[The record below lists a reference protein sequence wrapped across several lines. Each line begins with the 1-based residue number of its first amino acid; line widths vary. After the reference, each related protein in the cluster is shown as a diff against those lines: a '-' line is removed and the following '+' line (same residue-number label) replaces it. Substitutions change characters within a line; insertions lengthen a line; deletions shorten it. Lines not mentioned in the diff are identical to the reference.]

1 MPDQDRHAQMSQD
14 KPPLAAA
21 WLETVAYGDAL
32 ALQDALVNARRYDQ
46 IGDTLLLLQHP
57 HVFTLGRGADERFLI
72 NPPAEVPIHRV
83 SRGGEVTYHGPGQLV
98 AYPILKLEGRDRD
111 IHRYLRALEQAIID
125 ALDRLGIAAGR
136 RDRLTGVW
144 VGARKIASIG
154 VGIRR
159 WVTFHGLAVNVDPA
173 LRYFDTIVPC
183 GIEGCR
189 MTSIAELLGPS
200 FRARADET
208 VSLSDNGAR
217 TPAEA
222 FGIVLRQSFAAVLGY
237 ESVNP
242 ITANEVWALTAQLGA
257 SNQDASTDNGNHHG

>member
-1 MPDQDRHAQMSQD
+1 MLDQDRHVQMSQG
-14 KPPLAAA
+14 KPPLATA
-21 WLETVAYGDAL
+21 WLGTVAYADAIG
-32 ALQDALVNARRYDQ
+32 LQDALVNARRYDQ
-46 IGDTLLLLQHP
+46 IDDTLLLLEHP
-57 HVFTLGRGADERFLI
+57 HVFTLGRGADERFLV

-111 IHRYLRALEQAIID
+111 VHRYLRALEQAIID
-125 ALDRLGIAAGR
+125 ALDELRIAAGR

-144 VGARKIASIG
+144 IDTRKIASIG

-189 MTSIAELLGPS
+189 MTSIVELLGPS
-200 FRARADET
+200 LRVTPEE
-208 VSLSDNGAR
+208 SKWLSCEGAC
-217 TPAEA
+217 TSTEA
-222 FGIVLRQSFAAVLGY
+222 FSRLLRLSFAAVLGY
-237 ESVNP
+237 ESVNA
-242 ITANEVWALTAQLGA
+242 ITAKEVWASAAQYFD
-257 SNQDASTDNGNHHG
+257 SNQDVSTNNGNHHG

>member
-1 MPDQDRHAQMSQD
+1 MLHRDHQAQMSQG
-14 KPPLAAA
+14 KPPLATA
-21 WLETVAYGDAL
+21 WLGTVPYADAL

-46 IGDTLLLLQHP
+46 IGDTLLLLEHP

-72 NPPAEVPIHRV
+72 NPPAEVPVHRV

-111 IHRYLRALEQAIID
+111 VHRYLRALEHAIIE
-125 ALDRLGIAAGR
+125 ALHELGIEAGR

-144 VGARKIASIG
+144 ISARKIASIG

-189 MTSIAELLGPS
+189 MTSVAELLGPS
-200 FRARADET
+200 FRSRPDES
-208 VSLSDNGAR
+208 VWLSCDGTSAP
-217 TPAEA
+217 TEA
-222 FGIVLRQSFAAVLGY
+222 FAGLLQRSFAAVLGY
-237 ESVNP
+237 EVVYT
-242 ITANEVWALTAQLGA
+242 IAANEVWAYAGQHGER
-257 SNQDASTDNGNHHG
+257 NQDVFIDNGDHRG

>member
-1 MPDQDRHAQMSQD
+1 MSQG
-14 KPPLAAA
+14 KPPLAVA
-21 WLETVAYGDAL
+21 WLGTVAYADAL
-32 ALQDALVNARRYDQ
+32 ALQEALVNARRQDQ
-46 IGDTLLLLQHP
+46 IGDTLLLLEHP

-98 AYPILKLEGRDRD
+98 AYPILKLEGGDRD
-111 IHRYLRALEQAIID
+111 VHRYLRALEQAIID
-125 ALDRLGIAAGR
+125 ALDELGIAAGR
-136 RDRLTGVW
+136 RDGFTGVW
-144 VGARKIASIG
+144 IGARKIASIG

-183 GIEGCR
+183 GIEGCL

-200 FRARADET
+200 FRATPDE
-208 VSLSDNGAR
+208 SGWLSGDGSY

-222 FGIVLRQSFAAVLGY
+222 FGVLLRRSFAIVLGY
-237 ESVNP
+237 EALKP
-242 ITANEVWALTAQLGA
+242 ITANEVWAHTEQHGDID
-257 SNQDASTDNGNHHG
+257 QDVSTGNGNHNG

>member
-1 MPDQDRHAQMSQD
+1 MLDRDRHAQMSRS

-21 WLETVAYGDAL
+21 WLGTVAYADAL
-32 ALQDALVNARRYDQ
+32 ALQDALVNARRNDQ
-46 IGDTLLLLQHP
+46 IGDTLLLLEHP
-57 HVFTLGRGADERFLI
+57 HVFTLGRGAEERFLI

-111 IHRYLRALEQAIID
+111 VHRYLRALEQTIIG
-125 ALDRLGIAAGR
+125 ALDELGIEASL

-144 VGARKIASIG
+144 IGARKIASIG

-173 LRYFDTIVPC
+173 LSYFDTIVPC

-189 MTSIAELLGPS
+189 MTSIAQLLGRS
-200 FRARADET
+200 FRATADESVRLIGDST
-208 VSLSDNGAR
+208 CAP
-217 TPAEA
+217 TEA
-222 FGIVLRQSFAAVLGY
+222 FSRLLRLSFAAVLGY
-237 ESVNP
+237 EALNL
-242 ITANEVWALTAQLGA
+242 ITANEVWAYTERHGE
-257 SNQDASTDNGNHHG
+257 SSQDVSMNNGNHHG